1 MSSFSL
7 FGGGKKNAGKGLREE
22 AGRELLAGNYN
33 KALELFVQCHE
44 EKPED
49 MHLYAKV
56 AELREKTGDAAGS
69 VADYSKIAKAYAAE
83 GFIVQ
88 AIAISKIILRI
99 DPGKTEI
106 QETLRA
112 LSEER
117 GGNKGDDFFSKTGD
131 STVEATDNMRSGLA
145 STPLLSGMS
154 GEQLESF
161 IESLEL
167 RNVAAGDGIWEAGS
181 QGQHLYLIGMGQ
193 VSLLATDTQGN
204 KKVFSQL
211 KEGDFFGERSFMS
224 RSKHKDDAIAD
235 VDCTIL
241 MINRET
247 FDAWV
252 EKHTEIRTT
261 VEEFYRQRVLAR
273 VLAITP
279 VFEGVPSDA
288 RMALADQFALREFED
303 DELIMQQG
311 EIGETFYLIRSGSV
325 ALSVTDPS
333 GEEVFSA
340 SLGEGEFFG
349 EVALLT
355 GRPRTA
361 TIFAEGAVELMELS
375 RSDFD
380 LLAEKYPSV
389 RELVQSYLRKR
400 AEETIRA
407 LRQKPAKP

>member
-1 MSSFSL
+1 
-7 FGGGKKNAGKGLREE
+7 
-22 AGRELLAGNYN
+22 
-33 KALELFVQCHE
+33 
-44 EKPED
+44 
-49 MHLYAKV
+49 
-56 AELREKTGDAAGS
+56 
-69 VADYSKIAKAYAAE
+69 
-83 GFIVQ
+83 
-88 AIAISKIILRI
+88 
-99 DPGKTEI
+99 
-106 QETLRA
+106 
-112 LSEER
+112 
-117 GGNKGDDFFSKTGD
+117 
-131 STVEATDNMRSGLA
+131 
-145 STPLLSGMS
+145 LSGMS
-154 GEQLESF
+154 GDQLESF

-167 RNVAAGDGIWEAGS
+167 RNVAAGEGIWEAGTL
-181 QGQHLYLIGMGQ
+181 GEYLYLIGMGQ
-193 VSLLATDTQGN
+193 VSLLATDANGN

-224 RSKHKDDAIAD
+224 RSAHKDDATAD

-303 DELIMQQG
+303 GELIMQQG

-333 GEEVFSA
+333 GEEVFNS

-361 TIFAEGAVELMELS
+361 TIFAKGAVELMELS

-389 RELVQSYLRKR
+389 REVVQSYLRKR